1 MPVDTETEIKTP
13 AGTIKRTRSD
23 ADLPPSEEET
33 ESTMPYL
40 QWPAVGSLFL
50 WMIVPLGMTIYF
62 SLIHY
67 NLMNPDAHG
76 FAGAENYKFLWEDPA
91 FFPAI
96 LNTVVLLGSVLLI
109 TVGLG
114 ILLAVL
120 YDTKFFG
127 RNVATLLV
135 IAPFFVMPTVSA
147 LVWKNMMLHPV
158 YGLVAK
164 VLGTFGISAVDW
176 FGDHPMFSVIMI
188 ISWEWMPFAF
198 LILFTSIK
206 SLDYEQQEAAAI
218 DGASGI
224 QKFFS
229 ITLPHLY
236 RAIGV
241 VVMIETIFLLSI
253 FAEIYTTTSGGRGT
267 ATTNLA
273 YLVYSL
279 GLQQFDIGIAS
290 AGGLLAVIL
299 ANVVA
304 FFLVRLLSNNLKAAR

>member
-23 ADLPPSEEET
+23 ADLPPSEEKA

-50 WMIVPLGMTIYF
+50 WMIVPLAMTIYF
-62 SLIHY
+62 SLIRY
-67 NLMNPDAHG
+67 NLMNPDAKG
-76 FAGAENYKFLWEDPA
+76 FAGLENYKFLWEDPA

-96 LNTVVLLGSVLLI
+96 LNTVVLLGSVLVI

-158 YGLVAK
+158 YGLVAT
-164 VLGTFGISAVDW
+164 VLAKFGIGTVDW
-176 FGDHPMFSVIMI
+176 FGDHPMLSVILI

-253 FAEIYTTTSGGRGT
+253 FAEIYTTTSGGPGT

-304 FFLVRLLSNNLKAAR
+304 VFLVRLLSNNLKAAR

>member
-1 MPVDTETEIKTP
+1 MPVQTQIKNPVETV
-13 AGTIKRTRSD
+13 KRTHSKD
-23 ADLPPSEEET
+23 DLPPMEEEAG
-33 ESTMPYL
+33 STMPFL

-67 NLMNPDAHG
+67 NLMNPDATG
-76 FAGAENYKFLWEDPA
+76 FENYRFLWEDPA
-91 FFPAI
+91 FFPSI
-96 LNTVVLLGSVLLI
+96 INTVVLMGSVLVI

-164 VLGTFGISAVDW
+164 VLGLFGLQAVDW
-176 FGDHPMFSVIMI
+176 FGDHPMFSVILI
-188 ISWEWMPFAF
+188 VSWEWMPFAF

-218 DGASGI
+218 DGASGL
-224 QKFFS
+224 QKFFN

-253 FAEIYTTTSGGRGT
+253 FAEIYTTTSGGPGV

-299 ANVVA
+299 ANIVA

>member
-1 MPVDTETEIKTP
+1 MAVETELKTP
-13 AGTIKRTRSD
+13 AGIVKSTHSAD
-23 ADLPPSEEET
+23 DLPPMEEEA
-33 ESTMPYL
+33 ESTMPFL

-62 SLIHY
+62 SLIRY
-67 NLMNPDAHG
+67 NLMNPEVSG
-76 FAGAENYKFLWEDPA
+76 FAGGENYKFLWEDPA

-96 LNTVVLLGSVLLI
+96 INTIVLLGSVLVI

-147 LVWKNMMLHPV
+147 LVWKNMILHPV
-158 YGLVAK
+158 YGLFAK
-164 VLGTFGISAVDW
+164 LMEALGLPTVDW
-176 FGDHPMFSVIMI
+176 FGNYPMVSVVLIV
-188 ISWEWMPFAF
+188 SWEWMPFAF

-206 SLDYEQQEAAAI
+206 SLDFEQQEAAAI
-218 DGASGI
+218 DGASGM

-253 FAEIYTTTSGGRGT
+253 FAEIYTTTSGGPGT

-290 AGGLLAVIL
+290 AGGLLAVVL
-299 ANVVA
+299 ANIVA